1 LTKRKEKILLFFSDL
16 ISVNIVWGIYYYIRI
31 LSGLIE
37 NKNPPSFLMPMVV
50 VYLYWF
56 LLFGFAG
63 LYQHWFARSRF
74 DEFSSVIK
82 ISTLGCLILFFA
94 IFIDDINQNAVIVS
108 RFLILIYWILLIV
121 FVSLGRIIIRSL
133 QLKMLEKGIG
143 LRNTVIIGTGVK
155 AFDLLDT
162 VKRYPQLGYKF
173 TGFVKLDF
181 EELNENV
188 IGDISEIHE
197 IVENKSISEILVA
210 LEPQNKDILI
220 EIINKC
226 SDLNVHLKIM
236 PDMYEI
242 VSGMARTNQLYGIPL
257 IEVMPELMPQGT
269 RIIKR
274 FIDIVSSFLI
284 LTVVSPLFI
293 IISIL
298 IKVTSKGSVFYLQER
313 VGRNGKKFKIYKFRS
328 MVENAESE
336 VPVWAGKDDKR
347 VTSIGKFLR
356 RTRIDEIPQFINV
369 LKNDMSIVG
378 PRPERPYFIEKLKKE
393 IPYYTKRLV
402 VKPGITGW
410 AQIKHTYD
418 FSVDDVKTKLQ
429 YDFYYIENMS
439 LTLDFKIMINT
450 IFVVFSMKGH

>member
-1 LTKRKEKILLFFSDL
+1 MTKRKEKILLFFSDL